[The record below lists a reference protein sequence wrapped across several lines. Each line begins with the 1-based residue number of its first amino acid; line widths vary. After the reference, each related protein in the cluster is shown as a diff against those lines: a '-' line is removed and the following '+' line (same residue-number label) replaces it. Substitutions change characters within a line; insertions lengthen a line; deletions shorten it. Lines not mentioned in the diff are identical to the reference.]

1 MSSVLAAPAQ
11 IPANKLYV
19 NFLNAAST
27 ITDTN
32 GNLVPWLTV
41 GSGSESY
48 VALGQVSTPGA
59 AILRDMGKNVYA
71 PNPTVPSAIGS
82 QSTIYRKV
90 QLVTQG
96 ANGYSGTGD
105 NGNLTYYTG
114 YISLGAQTYGGGNG
128 QAIGVTVANTPV
140 GLPAPWVRLN

>member
-19 NFLNAAST
+19 NFLAAQST

-32 GNLVPWLTV
+32 GNAMPWVTNV
-41 GSGSESY
+41 G
-48 VALGQVSTPGA
+48 ALSTPGA
-59 AILRDMGKNVYA
+59 AILRDLGKNVYG

-96 ANGYSGTGD
+96 ANGYYGTGGD
-105 NGNLTYYTG
+105 TTYFTG
-114 YISLGAQTYGGGNG
+114 YISLGGQTYGGGNG
-128 QAIGVTVANTPV
+128 GAVGPAGTVV
-140 GLPAPWVRLN
+140 QPWARLN

>member
-96 ANGYSGTGD
+96 ANGYYGTG
-105 NGNLTYYTG
+105 GNVTYFTG

-128 QAIGVTVANTPV
+128 GAVGPAGTVV
-140 GLPAPWVRLN
+140 QPWARLN

>member
-32 GNLVPWLTV
+32 GNLVSWLTV
-41 GSGSESY
+41 GNANVNY
-48 VALGQVSTPGA
+48 TALGQVSTPGA

-90 QLVTQG
+90 QLVTTG
-96 ANGYSGTGD
+96 ANGYYGTGSD
-105 NGNLTYYTG
+105 SNLSYFTG

-128 QAIGVTVANTPV
+128 GGV
-140 GLPAPWVRLN
+140 GPAGTIVQPWARLN

>member
-19 NFLNAAST
+19 NFLPAAST
-27 ITDTN
+27 ITDAN
-32 GNLVPWLTV
+32 GNLVSWLTV
-41 GSGSESY
+41 GSGNTNWP
-48 VALGQVSTPGA
+48 ALGQVSTPGA
-59 AILRDMGKNVYA
+59 AILRDMGKTVYG
-71 PNPTVPSAIGS
+71 PNPNVPSAIGS

-96 ANGYSGTGD
+96 ANGYYGTGSD
-105 NGNLTYYTG
+105 SNLSYLTG

-128 QAIGVTVANTPV
+128 QAVGPAGGVVQ
-140 GLPAPWVRLN
+140 PWARLN

>member
-1 MSSVLAAPAQ
+1 MSSVYAAPAQ

-19 NFLNAAST
+19 NIAATPSS

-32 GNLVPWLTV
+32 GNRVPWLADTAAA
-41 GSGSESY
+41 GIKTAG
-48 VALGQVSTPGA
+48 G
-59 AILRDMGKNVYA
+59 AILRDLGRTVYGPS
-71 PNPTVPSAIGS
+71 PNVPSAIGS

-90 QLVTQG
+90 QLVTTG
-96 ANGYSGTGD
+96 ANGYYGTGGD
-105 NGNLTYYTG
+105 ASYYTG

>member
-1 MSSVLAAPAQ
+1 MSSVYAAPAQ
-11 IPANKLYV
+11 LPANKLYV
-19 NFLNAAST
+19 NIAATPSS
-27 ITDTN
+27 ITDTQ
-32 GNLVPWLTV
+32 GNRVPWLSQT
-41 GSGSESY
+41 G
-48 VALGQVSTPGA
+48 VAASLTTPGG
-59 AILRDMGKNVYA
+59 AILRDLGKTVYG
-71 PNPTVPSAIGS
+71 PNPNVPSAIGS

-96 ANGYSGTGD
+96 ANGYYGTGD